1 MEMIKNFASILV
13 FALLLSGCSIFGFGS
28 KVSDKSPED
37 LMREGLSSFNEG
49 DYTDALESFQKI
61 KDRYPYSKFAIYAE
75 LKLADS
81 HFKRDEFDE
90 AMAAYRDFE
99 RLHPKNTAIPYVL
112 YQQGMCNFT
121 RMNTI
126 DRDQTYAELAL
137 KDFKR
142 LEKQFPHDIYSLKAK
157 RNIRKC
163 LTNLAD
169 HELYVGRFYFK
180 SNQYIAAL
188 KRFEYLISHYPDL
201 GQYAEAFN
209 YMDICKKKLSEKD
222 LSE

>member
-1 MEMIKNFASILV
+1 MVKI
-13 FALLLSGCSIFGFGS
+13 FALVLAFALMVSGCSILGLGS
-28 KVSDKSPED
+28 KVRDKSPED
-37 LMREGLSSFNEG
+37 LMRDGLSSFDKA
-49 DYTDALESFQKI
+49 DYTKAIESFQKI

-90 AMAAYRDFE
+90 AIEAYRDFE

-126 DRDQTYAELAL
+126 DRDQTYTELAL
-137 KDFKR
+137 KDFRR
-142 LEKQFPHDIYSLKAK
+142 LEGQFPDDIYSLRAK

-169 HELYVGRFYFK
+169 HELYVGCFYYK
-180 SNQYIAAL
+180 VNQYSAAL

-201 GQYAEAFN
+201 GQYAKAFK
-209 YMDICKKKLSEKD
+209 YMDICKQGLSEKA

>member
-1 MEMIKNFASILV
+1 MVKI
-13 FALLLSGCSIFGFGS
+13 FALVLAFALMVSGCSILGLGS
-28 KVSDKSPED
+28 KVRDKSPED
-37 LMREGLSSFNEG
+37 LMRDGLSSFDKA
-49 DYTDALESFQKI
+49 DYTKAIESFQKI

-81 HFKRDEFDE
+81 YFKRDEFDE
-90 AMAAYRDFE
+90 AIEAYRDFE

-126 DRDQTYAELAL
+126 DRDQTYTELAL
-137 KDFKR
+137 KDFRR
-142 LEKQFPHDIYSLKAK
+142 LEGQFPDDIYSLRAK

-169 HELYVGRFYFK
+169 HELYVGCFYYK
-180 SNQYIAAL
+180 VNQYSAAL

-201 GQYAEAFN
+201 GQYAKAFK
-209 YMDICKKKLSEKD
+209 YMEICKQGLSEKA